1 VTTLRLVS
9 RQADETGGG
18 HLVILPVEAWMDLR
32 RYQPLRAAGV
42 TWREIADEVGLDW
55 RTVKRYL
62 SADAPAGPPAA
73 PSRKG
78 TVARKVDAVAPVI
91 DAWLAADPR
100 LKASVIHQRLVAEH
114 GFTGHYQRVKLY
126 VAEARQR
133 LARDDGDDRL
143 SGLHRRFE
151 VVAGAQAQV
160 DLGRRGAILLEAG
173 IRKLYSFHM
182 TLSYSRDPFCC
193 FVTSQ
198 DLGTF
203 FDCHRRGVRFGGVPG
218 SIVDD
223 RTKTVVKRHVAP
235 REAVPLHPEAAA
247 FAAHYGFVIDVL
259 AAYRPTGKGRV
270 ERQVAIVRD
279 HVLAGR
285 SFASVVE
292 LDAAFAEWV
301 PIRRR
306 QTHRTHGEP
315 IGARAA
321 VDHAALR
328 PLPELPYL
336 VCDRHLRRVGRD
348 CLISFEG
355 SHYSIPARAAD
366 GRPARAGQ
374 RVEVRV
380 AADLVTIHRLPVD
393 GDPILLAA
401 HARATRR
408 GNLVVDPAHWEG
420 LPDGHT
426 RAVTLD
432 PPPQP
437 APASATAAIGPDP
450 LTTLLA
456 SRPAAATP
464 VAHRPQLDYD
474 TAAGVTQPAITA
486 IPGTAV
492 TGPTTTGTQS

>member
-1 VTTLRLVS
+1 
-9 RQADETGGG
+9 
-18 HLVILPVEAWMDLR
+18 VILPVEAWMDLR
-32 RYQPLRAAGV
+32 RYQPLRAAGA

-55 RTVKRYL
+55 RTVKKYL

-73 PSRKG
+73 PSRRG
-78 TVARKVDAVAPVI
+78 TVARKVDAVVPVI

-100 LKASVIHQRLVAEH
+100 LKASVIHERLVAEH

-126 VAEARQR
+126 VADARQR
-133 LARDDGDDRL
+133 IARDRDDDERL
-143 SGLHRRFE
+143 AGLHRRFE

-160 DLGRRGAILLEAG
+160 DWGDEGAILLEAG
-173 IRKLYSFHM
+173 IRKVYSFHM

-203 FDCHRRGVRFGGVPG
+203 FDCHRRAFAHFGGVPG
-218 SIVDD
+218 SIVYD

-285 SFASVVE
+285 SFASVAE
-292 LDAAFAEWV
+292 LDAGFAEWV
-301 PIRRR
+301 PIRRG
-306 QTHRTHGEP
+306 QVHRTHGEL
-315 IGARAA
+315 IGARAET
-321 VDHAALR
+321 DHAALR

-336 VCDRHLRRVGRD
+336 ICDRHLRRVGRD

-380 AADLVTIHRLPVD
+380 AADLVTLHRLPVD

-401 HARATRR
+401 HPRATRR
-408 GNLVVDPAHWEG
+408 GSLVIDPTHWDG

-437 APASATAAIGPDP
+437 AAAPATAAATAAIGPDP
-450 LTTLLA
+450 LTTLLT

-464 VAHRPQLDYD
+464 VAHRPLLAYD
-474 TAAGVTQPAITA
+474 TAAGLTHPATDTVA
-486 IPGTAV
+486 TGAAV
-492 TGPTTTGTQS
+492 TGATTAGARS

>member
-1 VTTLRLVS
+1 
-9 RQADETGGG
+9 
-18 HLVILPVEAWMDLR
+18 VILPVEAWMDLR
-32 RYQPLRAAGV
+32 RYQPLRAAGA

-55 RTVKRYL
+55 RTVKKYL
-62 SADAPAGPPAA
+62 STDAPAGPPRA

-100 LKASVIHQRLVAEH
+100 LKASVIHERLVAEH
-114 GFTGHYQRVKLY
+114 GFAGHYQRVKLY
-126 VAEARQR
+126 VADARQR
-133 LARDDGDDRL
+133 LAREDDGGGL
-143 SGLHRRFE
+143 NGLHRRFE

-160 DLGRRGAILLEAG
+160 DWGDEGSILLEQG
-173 IRKLYSFHM
+173 VVKVYSFHM

-203 FDCHRRGVRFGGVPG
+203 FDCHRRAFAHFGGVPG
-218 SIVDD
+218 AIVYD
-223 RTKTVVKRHVAP
+223 RTKTVVRRHVAP

-247 FAAHYGFVIDVL
+247 FGQHYGFVIDVL

-279 HVLAGR
+279 HVLTGR
-285 SFASVVE
+285 VFSSLAE

-301 PIRRR
+301 PIRRG
-306 QTHRTHGEP
+306 QVHRTHGEL
-315 IGARAA
+315 IGARAEQ
-321 VDHAALR
+321 DRAALR

-336 VCDRHLRRVGRD
+336 VCEKYLRRVGRD
-348 CLISFEG
+348 CLISFDG

-366 GRPARAGQ
+366 GRAARAGQ

-380 AADLVTIHRLPVD
+380 AADLITLHRLPVD

-401 HARATRR
+401 HPRATHR
-408 GNLVVDPAHWEG
+408 GSLVVDPTHWDG

-437 APASATAAIGPDP
+437 AATPATAAIGPDP
-450 LTTLLA
+450 LTALLA
-456 SRPAAATP
+456 SRPTAATP
-464 VAHRPQLDYD
+464 VAHRPLLDYD
-474 TAAGVTQPAITA
+474 TAAGL
-486 IPGTAV
+486 GTL
-492 TGPTTTGTQS
+492 TGSSVAFDQTTTTGAQR